1 MLKVPDPAAQPGEP
15 LPPPSALT
23 LWLCASAGV
32 WAMYLLVFLQVPGN
46 SLEDCAIYALIN
58 VAPLTVLAAGVH
70 WMNKRYLMQ
79 WSVAAQ
85 IIGHIAAGA
94 LFAVAWFAL
103 VTFLL
108 EVRSAYIS
116 GGALTFAGFT
126 DGAFI
131 WQALQGLVLYWAVA
145 ATTYAVRGGRSAA
158 PVTIVSAPPL
168 ERYLTRKG
176 DEIAPVNV
184 RDIIMI
190 AGAQDYAE
198 VTTPTDT
205 HLVRMSLSE
214 FEQRLDPQRF
224 IRVHR
229 SRIINID
236 HLDYAEP
243 AGGGRL
249 IARMTNGTS
258 VPLSR
263 TGSQALR
270 SLIV

>member
-1 MLKVPDPAAQPGEP
+1 MLKLPERPPSP
-15 LPPPSALT
+15 PTTLPPPSALT
-23 LWLCASAGV
+23 LWLCGSAGV
-32 WAMYLLVFLQVPGN
+32 WAMYLAVFLQVPGG
-46 SLEDCAIYALIN
+46 SLGDAAITALAN
-58 VAPLTVLAAGVH
+58 VAPLALLAAGAH
-70 WMNKRYLMQ
+70 LLIKRQVMRF
-79 WSVAAQ
+79 SVPAQ
-85 IIGHIAAGA
+85 IIAHVVIGSAFAA
-94 LFAVAWFAL
+94 AWFTL
-103 VTFLL
+103 VTLVL
-108 EVRSAYIS
+108 ALIGAAS
-116 GGALTFAGFT
+116 GGGFDLAGFT
-126 DGAFI
+126 GGAFI
-131 WQALQGLVLYWAVA
+131 WQNLQGLVLYWALA
-145 ATTYAVRGGRSAA
+145 ATTYAVRGGRAAA
-158 PVTIVSAPPL
+158 PVKILSAPPL

-176 DEIAPVNV
+176 DDIAPVNV

-198 VTTPTDT
+198 VTTLIDT
-205 HLVRMSLSE
+205 HLVRMSLGE

-249 IARMTNGTS
+249 VARMTDGTA